1 MSRHD
6 RVAPVDDTV
15 TTQGAAAVRAL
26 RPRHRALMSLAA
38 TAAGALILTACGG
51 ATEPAAEAPAEPTTE
66 AASEPAAE
74 PAPDPCA
81 KENLPLLTAG
91 TLTIGTDQP
100 AYPPWFVDDDPT
112 NGQGYESAVA
122 YAIAEQLGFTPDE
135 VTWTVVPFNQVIAP
149 GPKQFDFD
157 INQVSI
163 TDERRQAVDF
173 SSGYYDVKQA
183 LITTKG
189 SPIDGAASLADLAD
203 AKLGAQI
210 GTTSYDVITEV
221 IKPSKDVA
229 AFDNNDIAKQALANG
244 QIDGLIVDLPTA
256 FYITA
261 VELED
266 GVIVGQFETTS
277 EGEQFGLVLNLGSP
291 LTTCVTAAVDALR
304 ADGTLAAIEQEWLAD
319 VVSAPVLRQ

>member
-173 SSGYYDVKQA
+173 SSGYYDVAQTV
-183 LITTKG
+183 ITVKG
-189 SPIDGAASLADLAD
+189 SKIAGAKSVADLKG
-203 AKLGAQI
+203 AKLGAQV
-210 GTTSYDVITEV
+210 GTTSYKTITDV
-221 IKPSKDVA
+221 IKPDAQPAVFDTNDV
-229 AFDNNDIAKQALANG
+229 AKQALANG
-244 QIDGLIVDLPTA
+244 QIDGLVVDLPTA

-261 VELED
+261 AELD
-266 GVIVGQFETTS
+266 NGLIVGQFETT
-277 EGEQFGLVLNLGSP
+277 GTPEQFGLVLTKDSP
-291 LTTCVTAAVDALR
+291 LTACVTKAVDSLR
-304 ADGTLAAIEQEWLAD
+304 SKGTLASLVQQWLAQTGG
-319 VVSAPVLRQ
+319 APILN

>member
-1 MSRHD
+1 VTH
-6 RVAPVDDTV
+6 VLVDHIDPATGV
-15 TTQGAAAVRAL
+15 GLAAGR
-26 RPRHRALMSLAA
+26 RPRRHLTLR
-38 TAAGALILTACGG
+38 AGALIACAGALVLAACGG
-51 ATEPAAEAPAEPTTE
+51 
-66 AASEPAAE
+66 SEPAAE
-74 PAPDPCA
+74 PAAETAAATEAPAEAPAEEAAADPCA
-81 KENLPLLTAG
+81 KDSLPLLTPG

-100 AYPPWFVDDDPT
+100 AYPPWFVDDDPS

-122 YAIAEQLGFTPDE
+122 YAVAEQLGFTPTE
-135 VTWTVVPFNQVIAP
+135 VTWAVVPFAQVIAP

-189 SPIDGAASLADLAD
+189 SPIEGATSLADLAD

-221 IKPSKDVA
+221 IKPSQDVA
-229 AFDNNDIAKQALANG
+229 SFDSNDIAKQALANG

-266 GVIVGQFETTS
+266 GLIVGQFETTS
-277 EGEQFGLVLNLGSP
+277 TGEQFGLVLNLGSP
-291 LTTCVTAAVDALR
+291 LTSCVTAAVDALR

-319 VVSAPVLRQ
+319 VVSAPVLR